1 MMTKADLFSLALK
14 VMGVYL
20 IVPFV
25 NAIVQFILQLTTLI
39 SMQATGYDNYIESS
53 YGNYFLV
60 IGYGLVPACIYAVCA
75 WFLLTKSTYLA
86 KKILPEAEHT
96 DRVAFG
102 LNAEVVFQLSFV
114 IAGIILL
121 LQGLPITINN
131 IYQYFV
137 QLNTNG
143 NPGTGDLGFDT
154 ISTTFFGFLC
164 IAYSLPLAKLLSRRS
179 NTKPVKSDN
188 DNTMA

>member
-20 IVPFV
+20 IVPFL

-39 SMQATGYDNYIESS
+39 SLQTTGYDDYIESS

-75 WFLLTKSTYLA
+75 WFLLTKSTYLT

-121 LQGLPITINN
+121 LQGLPITVNN

-143 NPGTGDLGFDT
+143 NPGMGDLGFDT
-154 ISTTFFGFLC
+154 ISTTFFGLLC
-164 IAYSLPLAKLLSRRS
+164 IAYSAVFARFLSRRRS
-179 NTKPVKSDN
+179 SKPTTPENEGS
-188 DNTMA
+188 TE